1 MIETFNVPM
10 NKKGASSVLVILMMV
25 VLTLFGLS
33 ALTASLATV
42 RLTEKAGVWTEEFYL
57 LEAQAEEMVSQ
68 LDKVLYDA
76 ETKAVAYMQ
85 KKSFLMES
93 GTVLPDDL
101 QKLVYLNMTEYLP
114 KGAKS
119 SYLERVME
127 AVYILHAVTDIEI
140 YLPDVKLEYL
150 NDIFRHIIEDEATS
164 GVLLSMIASE
174 EREGTV
180 KNIDIGIEI
189 EFPGYLISLSG
200 NDASGTRFAGGS
212 RYNIVEWREWQEA
225 FGFSE
230 DIQYGDPIKD

>member
-1 MIETFNVPM
+1 MIEFFKKPM

-57 LEAQAEEMVSQ
+57 LEAQAEAIVAQ
-68 LDKVLYDA
+68 LDGILYDA
-76 ETKAVAYMQ
+76 ETRAVDYMEE
-85 KKSFLMES
+85 KEFLKIN

-114 KGAKS
+114 KAARS
-119 SYLERVME
+119 TYLERVME
-127 AVYILHAVTDIEI
+127 AVYLLHAVTYIETR
-140 YLPDVKLEYL
+140 LPDANLEYL
-150 NDIFRHIIEDEATS
+150 SDIFRHTIEDEAVA
-164 GVLLSMIASE
+164 GVLFNLTVSE
-174 EREGTV
+174 DKEGTS

-189 EFPGYLISLSG
+189 EFPGYSIDLSG
-200 NDASGTRFAGGS
+200 NEVSGIRFAGGS

-225 FGFSE
+225 FGYSE
-230 DIQYGDPIKD
+230 DIQYADPIKD